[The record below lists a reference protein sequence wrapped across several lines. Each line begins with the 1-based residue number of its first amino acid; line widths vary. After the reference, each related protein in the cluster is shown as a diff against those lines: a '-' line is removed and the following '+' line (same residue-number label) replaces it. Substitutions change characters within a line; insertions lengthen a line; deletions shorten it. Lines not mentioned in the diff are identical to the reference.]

1 MLRWLHNAPQIVAP
15 AVGPKPDLP
24 LELPDLPLL
33 EQAIGCPHPPARLR
47 HIRPERR
54 ALSSETESVAQYL
67 LRELARDKFPK
78 RAEHRAF
85 PAESERHPVD
95 CTVFA
100 PDRVQ
105 RKQTRLLQ
113 VLLHA
118 PEDRTQAEVIA
129 RNFDAEA
136 KARGHRSLVLDAPI
150 GTNFAFDV
158 EIEGFVLR
166 NESTRFSGLVGQMR
180 PLSIL
185 RSRKAADGDS
195 TPERCGFQKM
205 ERPLAES
212 PSRSR

>member
-1 MLRWLHNAPQIVAP
+1 M
-15 AVGPKPDLP
+15 
-24 LELPDLPLL
+24 
-33 EQAIGCPHPPARLR
+33 
-47 HIRPERR
+47 
-54 ALSSETESVAQYL
+54 SSETEFVAQYL

-166 NESTRFSGLVGQMR
+166 QRIDSLLWTGGPNAAAFDFEVPKGCRWGQHTGTR
-180 PLSIL
+180 
-185 RSRKAADGDS
+185 ADFKRWNAHWQNHLPDRGS
-195 TPERCGFQKM
+195 
-205 ERPLAES
+205 S
-212 PSRSR
+212 